1 MQAVAAAFAAAEA
14 IHPPTDDAPWLPPA
28 YDLAPST
35 PPLKTPPAEVRA
47 GSPQASDSE
56 QLDAAN
62 RLAERLLLDVAERDV
77 ELDAQAERHARELA
91 ERKWEAAT
99 PAERFWLA
107 APTWLRGLAYV
118 GLALIVFL
126 VR

>member
-1 MQAVAAAFAAAEA
+1 MAAAGVRPRALDAAAQDST
-14 IHPPTDDAPWLPPA
+14 HRGAPR
-28 YDLAPST
+28 LAAS
-35 PPLKTPPAEVRA
+35 VRL
-47 GSPQASDSE
+47 E